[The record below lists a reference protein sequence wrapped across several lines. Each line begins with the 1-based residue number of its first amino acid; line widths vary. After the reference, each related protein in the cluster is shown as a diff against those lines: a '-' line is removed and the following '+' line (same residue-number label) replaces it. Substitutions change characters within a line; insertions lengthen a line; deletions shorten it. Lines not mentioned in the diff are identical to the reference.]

1 MIELS
6 HLEVLPSVVDS
17 TGKNTTPPMVV
28 TARSRTPTE
37 SSYQGSQSVV
47 DRWEAIEQKQ
57 NLPSAYEQLGSRR
70 NSISSELPAV
80 TQLQKVAP
88 VTANKVVVAF
98 QTTSFGKILV
108 LAFADGTVEYRDRLT
123 FEELYTTQELNKVQ
137 NLRQIGWTFTDEGPC
152 KYPYS
157 RVLLLSN
164 NSCRPASCIL
174 PYFLLH
180 GANGRRWKDQVEQ
193 ITLPYGRYRKFYARW
208 YVNDER
214 IGELL
219 TVCSSI
225 LWQHCGLDRDRSTVN
240 VLPEQL

>member
-6 HLEVLPSVVDS
+6 HLEVIPSLVDS
-17 TGKNTTPPMVV
+17 TGKNTTLPLIV

-37 SSYQGSQSVV
+37 SSYQESQSVV

-57 NLPSAYEQLGSRR
+57 NLPSAYEQLGGRR

-88 VTANKVVVAF
+88 VTTNKVVVAV

-137 NLRQIGWTFTDEGPC
+137 NLRQIGWTFADEGPC
-152 KYPYS
+152 KYAYP
-157 RVLLLSN
+157 RMLLLSN
-164 NSCRPASCIL
+164 SSCRPASCIL
-174 PYFLLH
+174 SYFLLY

-193 ITLPYGRYRKFYARW
+193 ITLPWGRYWKFYARW
-208 YVNDER
+208 YV
-214 IGELL
+214 
-219 TVCSSI
+219 
-225 LWQHCGLDRDRSTVN
+225 
-240 VLPEQL
+240 EQWEDW

>member
-6 HLEVLPSVVDS
+6 HLEVIPSVVDS

-57 NLPSAYEQLGSRR
+57 NLPSAYEQLGGRR
-70 NSISSELPAV
+70 NSMSSELPTV
-80 TQLQKVAP
+80 TQLQKIAP

-137 NLRQIGWTFTDEGPC
+137 NLRQIGWTFADEGPC

-157 RVLLLSN
+157 RMLLLSN
-164 NSCRPASCIL
+164 NRCRPASCIL
-174 PYFLLH
+174 SYFLLH

-193 ITLPYGRYRKFYARW
+193 ITLPYGRYWKFYARW
-208 YVNDER
+208 YVKR
-214 IGELL
+214 
-219 TVCSSI
+219 
-225 LWQHCGLDRDRSTVN
+225 
-240 VLPEQL
+240 